1 MYSCGLTL
9 IRLLKVPERNARS
22 GMKMHSHTREIH
34 GISWLQ
40 IVTVLKDDYL
50 IIITV
55 IIRRLNGKIIF
66 LDLFFVPGNF
76 LIKGISAFK

>member
-1 MYSCGLTL
+1 
-9 IRLLKVPERNARS
+9 
-22 GMKMHSHTREIH
+22 MKMHTHTREIH

-55 IIRRLNGKIIF
+55 IIIIRRLNGKIIF

-76 LIKGISAFK
+76 LIEETLAFK